1 MCYFYMTTVYLGIG
15 SNIGDRKEN
24 LCQAI
29 LMLSAKV
36 GSVVAISSLYESES
50 WGYNSEH
57 KFLNAVVAIE
67 TELYP
72 EELLSDIKEIETV
85 LGRTQKQ
92 INNYEDRPIDIDI
105 LFYDL
110 LVYETDNLIIPHPHI
125 EKRKFVL
132 VPMAEIAP
140 DFIHPIIG
148 KKIKELN
155 RMCKDSIQLFLK

>member
-1 MCYFYMTTVYLGIG
+1 MATAYLGLG

-36 GSVVAISSLYESES
+36 GSVVAVSSLYESEA
-50 WGYNSEH
+50 WGYKSEN

-72 EELLSDIKEIETV
+72 EELLSDIKEIEAT
-85 LGRTQKQ
+85 LGREKKQ
-92 INNYEDRPIDIDI
+92 TINYEDRPIDIDI
-105 LFYDL
+105 LFYDE
-110 LVYETDNLIIPHPHI
+110 LVYETSKLIIPHPHI

-132 VPMAEIAP
+132 APMAEIAP
-140 DFIHPIIG
+140 DFVHPLIG

-155 RMCKDSIQLFLK
+155 RICEDSIQLFEI

>member
-1 MCYFYMTTVYLGIG
+1 MAIAYLGLG

-29 LMLSAKV
+29 LMFSSKV
-36 GSVVAISSLYESES
+36 GSVVAVSSLYESEA
-50 WGYNSEH
+50 WGFESKN
-57 KFLNAVVAIE
+57 KFLNAVVLIE

-72 EELLSDIKEIETV
+72 EELLSDIKEIEAT
-85 LGRTQKQ
+85 LGREKKKTT
-92 INNYEDRPIDIDI
+92 NYEDRLIDIDI
-105 LFYDL
+105 LFYDE

-132 VPMAEIAP
+132 APMAEIAP
-140 DFIHPIIG
+140 DFVHPIIS

-155 RMCKDSIQLFLK
+155 RICEDSIQLFLK